1 MFRPRVRILKQILGI
16 IVAGIGI
23 REGQDHIPV
32 NPGQV
37 GYKWSIVKI
46 EAVARGQR
54 RTGEKREEEAGSG
67 LDEGRGVRDTS
78 RAPSRWAKKDTGQAA
93 TTAFGRGGRN
103 CFGSRRTIN
112 YTKSRKVSK
121 WFREEIPL
129 LYKKKKKKNKYI
141 VRWTPFLRKEI
152 FVSRGNFARDR
163 AVCSLVSTDEFYTID
178 LMETHM
184 KNLLHSWSW
193 SLISRLKKFF
203 SSFCIAFLL
212 VAKVKFSTEEP

>member
-121 WFREEIPL
+121 
-129 LYKKKKKKNKYI
+129 
-141 VRWTPFLRKEI
+141 
-152 FVSRGNFARDR
+152 
-163 AVCSLVSTDEFYTID
+163 
-178 LMETHM
+178 
-184 KNLLHSWSW
+184 
-193 SLISRLKKFF
+193 
-203 SSFCIAFLL
+203 
-212 VAKVKFSTEEP
+212 